1 MEKISKII
9 PSNARTRQTDVAGSQ
24 AVRPGAPILGKAVED
39 KVSLSKATVPPGP
52 TGLTTYKPTTDAAR
66 ARIAE
71 DLSNRFFGQ
80 SPKQVARDSELA
92 ASEQF
97 TENLS
102 EA

>member
-24 AVRPGAPILGKAVED
+24 AVRPGAPTIGKVVED
-39 KVSLSKATVPPGP
+39 RVSLSKATLPQGP
-52 TGLTTYKPTTDAAR
+52 NGLMTYKPPTDSAR
-66 ARIAE
+66 VRIAE
-71 DLSNRFFGQ
+71 DVANRFFGQ
-80 SPKQVARDSELA
+80 SPKEVARDSDLA

-97 TENLS
+97 TETLA